1 MKPESWKKLWPWQR
15 GRPQVQI
22 IDRLEGELVVLRP
35 KLMDDVPADYMW
47 RIDPELAELDAT
59 RPINL
64 SIREYGRYQQDELQ
78 FPSPW
83 SVRLAIDTARDSRH
97 IGNCMY
103 YDIDFEKRQAEMGIM
118 IGERSY
124 WGKGYGEDAVRTL
137 LRHMFTDTPIKM
149 VYLHTLSRNLRAQ
162 RCFIKSGFSLMGE
175 VRRDGYHFV
184 RMEILRQDW
193 LIDNP
198 ELAAAADTPYTG
210 VESARV

>member
-1 MKPESWKKLWPWQR
+1 MKPESWKKLWPWQKGKPR
-15 GRPQVQI
+15 VQT
-22 IDRLEGELVVLRP
+22 IDRLEGEMVVLRP
-35 KLMDDVPADYMW
+35 KHMDDVPADYMW
-47 RIDPELAELDAT
+47 RIDPELADLDAT

-83 SVRLAIDTARDSRH
+83 SVRLAIETLHEARH

-103 YDIDFEKRQAEMGIM
+103 YDINFDNGHAELGIM
-118 IGERSY
+118 IGERSF

-137 LRHMFTDTPIKM
+137 LRHMFTDTPIEL

-162 RCFIKSGFSLMGE
+162 RCFTKSGFSLIGE

-184 RMEILRQDW
+184 RMEVQRQDW
-193 LIDNP
+193 LTRNP
-198 ELAAAADTPYTG
+198 QFAPVQETPYTG
-210 VESARV
+210 VESATV

>member
-15 GRPQVQI
+15 DKPQVQT

-35 KLMDDVPADYMW
+35 KRMDDVPADYMW
-47 RIDPELAELDAT
+47 RIDPELADLDAT

-64 SIREYGRYQQDELQ
+64 TIREYGRYQKDELQ

-83 SVRLAIDTARDSRH
+83 SVRLAIDTLHDDRH

-103 YDIDFEKRQAEMGIM
+103 YDINFDKGHAELGIM

-137 LRHMFTDTPIKM
+137 LRHMFTDTPMKM
-149 VYLHTLSRNLRAQ
+149 VYLHTLTRNLRAQ
-162 RCFIKSGFSLMGE
+162 RCFTKSGFSMIDE

-184 RMEILRQDW
+184 RMEVQRQDW
-193 LIDNP
+193 FARNP
-198 ELAAAADTPYTG
+198 TLSPVAETPYPG
-210 VESARV
+210 VNSATA

>member
-15 GRPQVQI
+15 GKPQVQT

-35 KLMDDVPADYMW
+35 KCMDDVPADYMW
-47 RIDPELAELDAT
+47 RIDPELASLDAT

-64 SIREYGRYQQDELQ
+64 TIREYGRYQQDELQ

-83 SVRLAIDTARDSRH
+83 SVRLAIDTLHDDRH

-103 YDIDFEKRQAEMGIM
+103 YDINFDKGQAELGIM

-124 WGKGYGEDAVRTL
+124 WGKGYGEDTVRTL
-137 LRHMFTDTPIKM
+137 LRHIFTDTPMKM
-149 VYLHTLSRNLRAQ
+149 VYLHTLARNLRAQ
-162 RCFIKSGFSLMGE
+162 RCFTKSGFSLIEE

-184 RMEILRQDW
+184 RMEVLRPDW
-193 LIDNP
+193 FARYP
-198 ELAAAADTPYTG
+198 QLAPAEETAFTG

>member
-15 GRPQVQI
+15 DKPQVQT

-35 KLMDDVPADYMW
+35 KRMDDVPADYMW
-47 RIDPELAELDAT
+47 RIDPELADLDAT

-64 SIREYGRYQQDELQ
+64 TIREYGRYQKDELQ

-83 SVRLAIDTARDSRH
+83 SVRLAIDTLHDDRH

-103 YDIDFEKRQAEMGIM
+103 YDINFDKGHAELGIM

-137 LRHMFTDTPIKM
+137 LRHMFTDTPMKM
-149 VYLHTLSRNLRAQ
+149 VYLHTLARNLRAQ
-162 RCFIKSGFSLMGE
+162 RCFTKSGFSMTDE

-184 RMEILRQDW
+184 RMEVQRQDW
-193 LIDNP
+193 FARNP
-198 ELAAAADTPYTG
+198 ALPPVAETPYPG
-210 VESARV
+210 VNSATA

>member
-15 GRPQVQI
+15 GKPRVQTI
-22 IDRLEGELVVLRP
+22 ERLEGELVVLRA
-35 KLMDDVPADYMW
+35 KHMDDVPADYMW
-47 RIDPELAELDAT
+47 RIDPELADLDAT

-83 SVRLAIDTARDSRH
+83 SVRLAIETLHDARH

-103 YDIDFEKRQAEMGIM
+103 YDINFDKGHAELGIM
-118 IGERSY
+118 IGERNF

-137 LRHMFTDTPIKM
+137 LRHMFTDTPIEL
-149 VYLHTLSRNLRAQ
+149 VYLHTLARNLRAQ
-162 RCFIKSGFSLMGE
+162 RCFIKSGFSLIGE

-184 RMEILRQDW
+184 RMEVQRQDW
-193 LIDNP
+193 LARNP
-198 ELAAAADTPYTG
+198 QFEPVEETPYTG
-210 VESARV
+210 VESATV